1 MSAPDHAEIGYECEN
16 GHVNADHDIDH
27 AAEVGSKCVC
37 TDCGGL
43 LTRKLLPLYECDD
56 CGNVWAYTG
65 DADRPSC
72 SNCRGKRTHPAA
84 DD

>member
-1 MSAPDHAEIGYECEN
+1 MKELTCNTCGESVYLADTGERLEGYETPLEHLDRT
-16 GHVNADHDIDH
+16 GH
-27 AAEVGSKCVC
+27 AARAPVMMACE
-37 TDCGGL
+37 
-43 LTRKLLPLYECDD
+43 D